1 MLTYRSQKLTAIGLK
16 VTKMKHPN
24 WIEAFSYE
32 DYLAMFE
39 LDSNRL
45 TDKTLDCMSA
55 LSSFNATATQQSK
68 QVTSLDPL
76 YAQDKHAI
84 ERLIDQQRRLWQDH
98 LEHNSHDPKQYEM
111 AQKKFE
117 HFTIT
122 SQLFL
127 DDYALGQESGRYVA
141 WSPGQKLPFADHSFS
156 LALCSHWLFKQPL
169 SLIEVIDC
177 IDELCRVAGEVRIF
191 PLVNAQS
198 QPHHFLGHVMANFQ
212 SRHYKISCV
221 AVDFNSPETGGA
233 MLCITSPA
241 CLLRRNL

>member
-24 WIEAFSYE
+24 WIEAFSHE

-45 TDKTLDCMSA
+45 TGKTLDCMSA

-84 ERLIDQQRRLWQDH
+84 ERLIEQQRRLLQ
-98 LEHNSHDPKQYEM
+98 DPKDSEM
-111 AQKKFE
+111 AKQTWE
-117 HFTIT
+117 RFTIA
-122 SQLFL
+122 SQLFC

-198 QPHHFLGHVMANFQ
+198 QTHHFLGHVMANYQ
-212 SRHYKISCV
+212 SRRYTISCV
-221 AVDFNSPETGGA
+221 AVDFNTHETGGA

-241 CLLRRNL
+241 CSLPRNV